1 MEKAKKSEF
10 IGEIKDLMNGSNA
23 MYLIDFSKMT
33 VAEVNELR
41 TEFYNAGLKYRV
53 VKNTLALWALKET
66 DNYSAFAGE
75 LESFL
80 KGPTGIVFAYDD
92 PVTAAKIL
100 KKNNEKIGKPKFKTA
115 LLDGTVYGSD
125 KLNELASL
133 LTKDELI
140 ASICGS
146 LNSPASGIVGAVNAL
161 MRDLASIIEEV
172 ARKNAA

>member
-10 IGEIKDLMNGSNA
+10 IGEIKELMNMSSA

-33 VAEVNELR
+33 VAEVNDLR
-41 TEFYNAGLKYRV
+41 TEFYNANLKYRV
-53 VKNTLALWALKET
+53 VKNTLALRAVKES
-66 DNYSAFAGE
+66 DNYSSFKE
-75 LESFL
+75 QLDTFL

-92 PVTAAKIL
+92 PVTVAKIL
-100 KKNNEKIGKPKFKTA
+100 KKYNDKIGKPKFKTA
-115 LLDGTVYGSD
+115 VLDGNVFDSD

-146 LNSPASGIVGAVNAL
+146 LNSPVSGIVGAINAV
-161 MRDLASIIEEV
+161 MRDLASVIEEV
-172 ARKNAA
+172 AKKNAA

>member
-10 IGEIKDLMNGSNA
+10 IGEIKELMDSSNA

-33 VAEVNELR
+33 VAEVEELR
-41 TEFYNAGLKYRV
+41 AEFYKVGLKYRV
-53 VKNTLALWALKET
+53 VKNTLALRAVKES
-66 DNYSAFAGE
+66 DNYAVFSEQLDA
-75 LESFL
+75 FL

-92 PVTAAKIL
+92 PVTVAKIL
-100 KKNNEKIGKPKFKTA
+100 RKNNEKTGKPKFKTA
-115 LLDGTVYGSD
+115 VLDGIVYGSD

-140 ASICGS
+140 SSICGS
-146 LNSPASGIVGAVNAL
+146 LNSPVSGISGAINAV

-172 ARKNAA
+172 AKKNAA